1 MTHADLE
8 AGASMEDTRPVM
20 RSWLRRAPVL
30 LGTLTLALASCAK
43 NAPQDTF
50 KAEGP
55 QARDIKNLILP
66 VFGIAG
72 FVFVFVLGG
81 CVLVAIKFR
90 AKNQDDYDDM
100 PAQIHGNIPLE
111 LGWTIVPAL
120 ILAFVAVFTVVG
132 VFRLNEDPPPDAL
145 HVRVVGQQ
153 WWWEYHYDLDNDGK
167 FDDIV
172 TANDLVMPV
181 NREVALSITSR
192 DVIHSF
198 WVPRLN
204 GKRDAVPNRSH
215 PWKLEADRTGEFVGQ
230 CTEYCGLSHAQMRI
244 KAIALT
250 ASEFDAW
257 AQNMQKKA
265 TLYDKD
271 DQSLAA
277 QGQRF
282 FAGQLC
288 ASCHLVNGVN
298 DNNFVSASGD
308 DPGRI
313 KDPKLQV
320 SRHAP
325 NLTHLMSRT
334 TFAGAKFDLRK
345 DTPECRKLGVT
356 WADTEDGVEKC
367 LNRGDLEAWLR
378 NPPAQKAMM
387 SEGYPG
393 RSDRRGMPNLHLT
406 EDQIDLLVDY
416 LSTLK

>member
-1 MTHADLE
+1 MNHRELE
-8 AGASMEDTRPVM
+8 PGESMGDTRSVM
-20 RSWLRRAPVL
+20 RRWLRRAPIL
-30 LGTLTLALASCAK
+30 AGTLTLALAGCAK

-55 QARDIKNLILP
+55 QARDIKHLILP

-72 FVFVFVLGG
+72 VVFVAILGG
-81 CVLVAIKFR
+81 CLFVALRFR
-90 AKNQDDYDDM
+90 AKDEADYDDM
-100 PAQIHGNIPLE
+100 PKQIHGNITLE

-120 ILAFVAVFTVVG
+120 ILTFVAVFTVVG
-132 VFRLNEDPPPDAL
+132 VFKLNEDPPDNAL
-145 HVRVVGQQ
+145 PVKVVGQQ
-153 WWWEYHYDLDNDGK
+153 WWWEYHYDLNKDGK
-167 FDDIV
+167 FDDVV
-172 TANDLVMPV
+172 TANDLVIPAG
-181 NREVALSITSR
+181 RQVALTITSR

-204 GKRDAVPNRSH
+204 GKRDAVPNRTS
-215 PWKLEADRTGEFVGQ
+215 PWKLQADHPGEYVGQ

-250 ASEFDAW
+250 PSAFDAW
-257 AQNMQKKA
+257 AKNQQKKA
-265 TLYDKD
+265 QVYDTD

-282 FAGQLC
+282 FKGQLC
-288 ASCHLVNGVN
+288 SSCHLINGV
-298 DNNFVSASGD
+298 DDKNFLTTAGEN
-308 DPGRI
+308 PGMI

-345 DTPECRKLGVT
+345 DTAECRALGVT
-356 WADTEDGVEKC
+356 WADTDDGVSKC
-367 LNRGDLEAWLR
+367 LNRADLEAWLR
-378 NPPAQKAMM
+378 NAPSQKAMM
-387 SEGYPG
+387 ADGFPG
-393 RSDRRGMPNLHLT
+393 RSNRRGMPNLHLT
-406 EDQIDLLVDY
+406 EDQIDLLVSY